1 MRPLR
6 IDLEGFMAYKQATT
20 IDLSD
25 VDFFSL
31 SGPTGSG
38 KSSLIDA
45 MIFALYGR
53 VPRLGARSVAPVI
66 SAGSDRA
73 RVLVEFEADGKVFTA
88 VRSVKRRTTGANT
101 DEVRLQVGDEVIA
114 SGADSVTELVG
125 EVLSLEFDDF
135 TKTVVLPQGEFAE
148 FLEATPGQR
157 QDLLRNLLDYDF
169 GEVRALAVTRAAT
182 ANERASD
189 AEARLASLELP
200 DEETMRTAEERLET
214 LNLLA
219 DVVVAREAQLTD
231 LETSSRAAEAEVG
244 RLTGVLD
251 RLNSIVPPERMD
263 ELDQLVAEAREAVEI
278 RTKDQAEAVDA
289 LTQTEEALEKLPSQ
303 ESVDAQKELHLR
315 LTEVTKRLADLSADQ
330 SAGNLDTAVAAYDDA
345 SRRHKQVVSD
355 IQRSQANHAAH
366 ALRSDLVAGD
376 HCPVCEQVIDAVP
389 DLETLPEL
397 EDLQQAE
404 SALTALLEKLRG
416 EVDAARSAAGGAEA
430 ALAEVTAQKIAMKSD
445 LDGAPPAESLDETL
459 LSIEAA
465 RLLVAERRTAVD
477 VATAEVKKATRGL
490 EDASE
495 SLSTI
500 GRDLMAA
507 REKVADVD
515 PPLPASDNPLIQW
528 KELLAWSIE
537 AKQDTEVLLSEA
549 RETAASAGL
558 AATEARSTLIAEIE
572 AASVE
577 PKPPFA
583 IEVTRA
589 QEQAKQ
595 LVKEFQ
601 ARIKTAGELAESRT
615 QAIEQAALASSLAA
629 HLKVSGFERWLMA
642 GALADLVAGANGLL
656 EQLSGGGYSLS
667 SDNDGTFEIIDHRN
681 ADESRPVS
689 TLSGGETFLASLAL
703 ALSLAETLSVSSG
716 AELNAIFLDEGFGTL
731 DEESLDT
738 VAAVLDDLAGEGLMV
753 GVVTHVKELAS
764 RAQTR
769 FEVRPAP
776 GGSSVELVS

>member
-1 MRPLR
+1 
-6 IDLEGFMAYKQATT
+6 MAYKQATT

-88 VRSVKRRTTGANT
+88 ARSVKRTTTGANT

-200 DEETMRTAEERLET
+200 DEEAMRTAEERLET
-214 LNLLA
+214 INLLA

-315 LTEVTKRLADLSADQ
+315 LTEVTKRLADLSAGQ
-330 SAGNLDTAVAAYDDA
+330 SAGNLDTALAAHDEA
-345 SRRHKQVVSD
+345 AKRHKQVV
-355 IQRSQANHAAH
+355 
-366 ALRSDLVAGD
+366 
-376 HCPVCEQVIDAVP
+376 
-389 DLETLPEL
+389 
-397 EDLQQAE
+397 
-404 SALTALLEKLRG
+404 
-416 EVDAARSAAGGAEA
+416 
-430 ALAEVTAQKIAMKSD
+430 
-445 LDGAPPAESLDETL
+445 
-459 LSIEAA
+459 
-465 RLLVAERRTAVD
+465 
-477 VATAEVKKATRGL
+477 
-490 EDASE
+490 
-495 SLSTI
+495 
-500 GRDLMAA
+500 
-507 REKVADVD
+507 
-515 PPLPASDNPLIQW
+515 
-528 KELLAWSIE
+528 
-537 AKQDTEVLLSEA
+537 
-549 RETAASAGL
+549 
-558 AATEARSTLIAEIE
+558 
-572 AASVE
+572 
-577 PKPPFA
+577 
-583 IEVTRA
+583 
-589 QEQAKQ
+589 
-595 LVKEFQ
+595 
-601 ARIKTAGELAESRT
+601 
-615 QAIEQAALASSLAA
+615 
-629 HLKVSGFERWLMA
+629 
-642 GALADLVAGANGLL
+642 
-656 EQLSGGGYSLS
+656 
-667 SDNDGTFEIIDHRN
+667 
-681 ADESRPVS
+681 
-689 TLSGGETFLASLAL
+689 
-703 ALSLAETLSVSSG
+703 
-716 AELNAIFLDEGFGTL
+716 
-731 DEESLDT
+731 
-738 VAAVLDDLAGEGLMV
+738 
-753 GVVTHVKELAS
+753 
-764 RAQTR
+764 
-769 FEVRPAP
+769 
-776 GGSSVELVS
+776 